1 MDTIFHNCC
10 QKEYHLDYE
19 LFRDERKEKG
29 MTQEEFADG
38 IYQDNSSISR
48 FEKGKASPNKKT
60 FRRMTQ
66 KLGMEKGR
74 YNGYVVADSF
84 EVMEL
89 RTQLDILEMRR
100 RYMEARKTLEKMK
113 EQFFCN
119 LVK

>member
-1 MDTIFHNCC
+1 
-10 QKEYHLDYE
+10 
-19 LFRDERKEKG
+19 
-29 MTQEEFADG
+29 
-38 IYQDNSSISR
+38 
-48 FEKGKASPNKKT
+48 
-60 FRRMTQ
+60 
-66 KLGMEKGR
+66 MEKGR